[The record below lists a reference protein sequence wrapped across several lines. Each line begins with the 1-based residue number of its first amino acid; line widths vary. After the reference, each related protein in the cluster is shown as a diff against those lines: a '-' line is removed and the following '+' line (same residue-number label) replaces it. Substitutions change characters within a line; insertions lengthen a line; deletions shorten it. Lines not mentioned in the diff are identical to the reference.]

1 LKNPLAD
8 GNRYSDCPDQNQGY
22 SNLHSSQNPSETFL
36 RQISEVMKA
45 MLKRHETYNR
55 QLALGEQLERDG
67 KRSSSV
73 L

>member
-1 LKNPLAD
+1 
-8 GNRYSDCPDQNQGY
+8 
-22 SNLHSSQNPSETFL
+22 
-36 RQISEVMKA
+36 MKA